1 MTIPFKPLNNKK
13 LWVALWLFA
22 ITMVM
27 VLSLIPPPP
36 VLLDL
41 PKNSDKGQ
49 HFMAYFLL
57 AFSATQLFYR
67 GRFLWIVGLL
77 LVLLGISL
85 EWAQGILTTTRM
97 ADPWDALANTL
108 GVALGLGAGFTPL
121 GNILLRLQ
129 SKRPNSI
136 GNAI

>member
-67 GRFLWIVGLL
+67 GRFLWVVGLL
-77 LVLLGISL
+77 LILLGISL
-85 EWAQGILTTTRM
+85 EWAQGVLTTTRM

-108 GVALGLGAGFTPL
+108 GVTLGLVTSFTPL

-129 SKRPNSI
+129 SKRPNDV

>member
-1 MTIPFKPLNNKK
+1 MTIPFKPLDNKK
-13 LWVALWLFA
+13 FWVGLWLFA
-22 ITMVM
+22 IAVVV
-27 VLSLIPPPP
+27 VLSLIPPPL

-49 HFMAYFLL
+49 HFMAYSLL

-67 GRFLWIVGLL
+67 GRFLWVVSLL
-77 LVLLGISL
+77 LVFLGISL
-85 EWAQGILTTTRM
+85 EWAQGVLTTTRM

-108 GVALGLGAGFTPL
+108 GVALGLATGFTPL

-129 SKRPNSI
+129 PKRLNSV
-136 GNAI
+136 GNTI